1 MSAVWADVPV
11 DVPLKFKI
19 LELPFAGSPILGLL
33 FVQVNW
39 EPMVAVK
46 ATAIFSP
53 AHLLISPGF
62 VNTGTGSIVT
72 VKSKGVPVQPLL
84 VGVTT
89 KLLVCPTVEGTV
101 GTEIFPEP
109 EADMPVSV
117 LLFVQLYVVVDK
129 LPLNVKLM
137 GVPPHILWLGKLLT
151 VGTWPKLIFNVWL
164 APTQPSNVGVTVMTA
179 DCPMPPG
186 VWVVKEIPAVLPEA
200 GRPMSVL
207 LFVQA

>member
-1 MSAVWADVPV
+1 MVSPPQTAWSATGLTVGTGLTVMLRVCASPWQEPNVGVTVISAVWTDVPV
-11 DVPLKFKI
+11 AVPLKFKI

-33 FVQVNW
+33 FVQVNC

-53 AHLLISPGF
+53 AHLLTSPGL

-72 VKSKGVPVQPLL
+72 VKFRGAPTQPLL

-109 EADMPVSV
+109 EADIPVSV

-137 GVPPHILWLGKLLT
+137 GVPPHI
-151 VGTWPKLIFNVWL
+151 F
-164 APTQPSNVGVTVMTA
+164 
-179 DCPMPPG
+179 
-186 VWVVKEIPAVLPEA
+186 
-200 GRPMSVL
+200 
-207 LFVQA
+207 